1 MQGIRFWIL
10 QYLLA
15 AVTMFVI
22 LVGIDLISGKTLSE
36 GVWMSLAW
44 ALVAS
49 AIFVGARYRQARK
62 G

>member
-1 MQGIRFWIL
+1 MQGIGYWIL

-22 LVGIDLISGKTLSE
+22 LVGLDLISGKTLGE

-44 ALVAS
+44 ALTAS
-49 AIFVGARYRQARK
+49 AIFVGARVIQSRK
-62 G
+62 R